1 MLAKPL
7 DFSFLKINNIL
18 ILKKEDCRSGK
29 RKKIPES
36 DEEEDA
42 KKDTNAPVV
51 EENKQDEAKEKEKER
66 VIKAP
71 QTNAISSLL

>member
-7 DFSFLKINNIL
+7 DFSFLKINNIA

-42 KKDTNAPVV
+42 KKV
-51 EENKQDEAKEKEKER
+51 
-66 VIKAP
+66 
-71 QTNAISSLL
+71 S